1 MLRVTIRPPGIN
13 RINSTIRRAVA
24 FLYLVTCTTLRGYLL
39 FHSRCA
45 FSSTFCRSFVTFVGL
60 PPSYHEQFATRA
72 PLCAVWSAESDVCIW
87 LEGEVIDRRKG

>member
-1 MLRVTIRPPGIN
+1 
-13 RINSTIRRAVA
+13 VA